1 MRLLFVCTG
10 NTCRSAMAEGIA
22 RAVAAERGLTDL
34 VVESAG
40 TGASPFPP
48 GAPHPEIGASDGAL
62 LVALEHG
69 VDLGAHRARSL
80 TPELLDSADLV
91 LAMGPRHLERVVELG
106 GGRNA
111 HLLSAYAS
119 EGRSQQGIEDPYGG
133 PLTGYR
139 STFEELDAKIRRV
152 FDRLGAARGPDA
164 SSAAA

>member
-22 RAVAAERGLTDL
+22 RAAASERGFTDL

-40 TGASPFPP
+40 TGASASPP
-48 GAPHPEIGASDGAL
+48 GIASPESGASDGAF

-69 VDLGAHRARSL
+69 VDLGAHRARPL
-80 TPELLDSADLV
+80 TAEMLESADLV

-106 GGRNA
+106 GGAKA

-119 EGRSQQGIEDPYGG
+119 DGRSQQGIEDPYGG
-133 PLTGYR
+133 PLTAYR
-139 STFEELDAKIRRV
+139 ATFEELDQKIRRV
-152 FDRLGAARGPDA
+152 LDRLGAAPV
-164 SSAAA
+164 